1 LTYRVDVR
9 NNADHSQYQFLSRP
23 IMPTRL
29 YLHAAI
35 IAAFAG
41 APVHAQT
48 SSAGTSV
55 ETLAPVTVQSSAD
68 ASAEGLLPA
77 YAGGQVSR
85 GGRMGLLGNL
95 DTMDSPFNST
105 QYTNQL
111 IKDQQAASVA
121 DILQNDPGVR
131 NARGFGN
138 FQQVYMVRGFPL
150 FSDDITYNGLYGL
163 LPRQYLASEFIER
176 LDVFRG
182 ANAFLNGAA
191 PGNSGLGGSINVV
204 PKRAPN
210 EPLSEVTLGWESGN
224 QGYAGLDLA
233 RRFGPDDSTGIRL
246 NAVRRDGGTAV
257 DDEKRELSAFGLGL
271 DWRGER
277 VRLSADLGWQDHRLN
292 DPQPSINVAA
302 GLPIPSAP
310 DASRNLGPGYIYSNE
325 RDLFGTIRG
334 EFDVT
339 DKIMAWAAVGGR
351 SSDESSFMSTPKVMN
366 LAGDMDVSG
375 STFGR
380 KDSVKTGE
388 VGLRAK
394 FNTGSI
400 GHAINAS
407 ASHYRY
413 DSRQAWA
420 FFSDTSSSNLYGPVK
435 VSRPVVPGQFVAG
448 NLNSPFM
455 AQSTRTT
462 SFAIA
467 DTMSFW
473 DDRVLFTAG
482 LRHQKI
488 QSKAYDAT
496 TGEYLPPAN
505 SASRITPVAGLVVKA
520 TDQISLYANY
530 IEGLSQVDIA
540 PNTYGSSP
548 TRPVVNGGTT
558 FDPVQTKQKEVGIK
572 YDGGKIGASLALFT
586 SDQPSAYVDPDSLVY
601 GVYGKQRNR
610 GAELSVYGEPV
621 RGFRVLGGVTLLDAK
636 QVTTVGGATDGN
648 RAIGVPRTMANL
660 GLEWDVPG
668 TSGLTL
674 TGQAVYTSSQYADA
688 ANKQELPAWT
698 RFDLGA
704 RYLTELDGHLLT
716 LRANVINV
724 ADKNYWSSAG
734 GYPGAGYLVLG
745 APRTVMLSASL
756 QY

>member
-1 LTYRVDVR
+1 
-9 NNADHSQYQFLSRP
+9 
-23 IMPTRL
+23 MPTRL
-29 YLHAAI
+29 FLHAAI
-35 IAAFAG
+35 VAAFAG
-41 APVHAQT
+41 APVYAQT
-48 SSAGTSV
+48 TSSDSSV

-68 ASAEGLLPA
+68 ASAGGLLPA

-224 QGYAGLDLA
+224 QGYAALDLA

-277 VRLSADLGWQDHRLN
+277 ARLSADLGWQDHRLQ
-292 DPQPSINVAA
+292 DPQPSINVDA

-310 DASRNLGPGYIYSNE
+310 NASTNLGPGYIHSNE

-334 EFDVT
+334 EFDIT
-339 DKIMAWAAVGGR
+339 DKMTAWAAVGGR
-351 SSDESSFMSTPKVMN
+351 SSDESSFTTTPKVIN
-366 LAGDMDVSG
+366 LAGDMTMSG
-375 STFGR
+375 MTVTR

-394 FNTGSI
+394 FDTGSV
-400 GHAINAS
+400 GHTVNIS
-407 ASHYRY
+407 ANHYRW
-413 DSRQAWA
+413 DSRNAYISFA
-420 FFSDTSSSNLYGPVK
+420 GVGHSNLYSPVR
-435 VSRPVVPGQFVAG
+435 VARPQAVGGSGGDIHDP
-448 NLNSPFM
+448 LLTESI
-455 AQSTRTT
+455 RTT

-467 DTMSFW
+467 DTMSLL
-473 DDRVLFTAG
+473 DNKVLFTAG

-488 QSKAYDAT
+488 SSRSYNYN
-496 TGEYLPPAN
+496 TGESNGPAN
-505 SASRITPVAGLVVKA
+505 SASRITPVAGLVIKA

-530 IEGLSQVDIA
+530 IEGLSQIGAA
-540 PNTYGSSP
+540 PATFGSSP
-548 TRPVVNGGTT
+548 RRPVVNVGAT

-621 RGFRVLGGVTLLDAK
+621 RGLRVLGGVTLLDAK
-636 QVTTVGGATDGN
+636 QVTTVGGANDGN

-668 TSGLTL
+668 TGGLTL

-704 RYLTELDGHLLT
+704 RYLTEIDGHLLT

-724 ADKNYWSSAG
+724 ANKNYWASAG

-745 APRTVMLSASL
+745 APRTVMLSATL